1 MERVFH
7 GSSRIMRTFWKFVHV
22 ATLLLPHRHPN
33 SKRNI
38 WHRYSTRFA
47 NKFHRKLQK
56 PKKEGSP
63 LRIIRT
69 FWKIVNVATL
79 LLPHRHP
86 DSERSIVTRHV
97 SPTSF
102 TEDSSSKKKKI
113 TFDFEFLADL
123 AADLL
128 AQVLEL
134 LRQRRVRN
142 VRLQAVLAAQLQQ
155 RRIANVVALIERKT
169 NKQTKEKRLDD
180 GVNIRLTRS
189 CNRERSRWNHFLES
203 TLALEKSTEC
213 HHVSFGFPV
222 DDIK

>member
-102 TEDSSSKKKKI
+102 TEDSSSKKKKRSPLI
-113 TFDFEFLADL
+113 LSS
-123 AADLL
+123 
-128 AQVLEL
+128 
-134 LRQRRVRN
+134 LRIS
-142 VRLQAVLAAQLQQ
+142 
-155 RRIANVVALIERKT
+155 RRICSR
-169 NKQTKEKRLDD
+169 
-180 GVNIRLTRS
+180 RS
-189 CNRERSRWNHFLES
+189 SSCCASDASETSVCRPYLLLSS
-203 TLALEKSTEC
+203 SSA
-213 HHVSFGFPV
+213 G
-222 DDIK
+222 

>member
-69 FWKIVNVATL
+69 FWKLVNVATL

-102 TEDSSSKKKKI
+102 TEDSSSKKKRSPLI
-113 TFDFEFLADL
+113 LSS
-123 AADLL
+123 
-128 AQVLEL
+128 
-134 LRQRRVRN
+134 LRIS
-142 VRLQAVLAAQLQQ
+142 
-155 RRIANVVALIERKT
+155 RRICSR
-169 NKQTKEKRLDD
+169 
-180 GVNIRLTRS
+180 RS
-189 CNRERSRWNHFLES
+189 SSCCASDASETSVCRPYLLLSS
-203 TLALEKSTEC
+203 SSA
-213 HHVSFGFPV
+213 G
-222 DDIK
+222 